1 MKDALVIAHVKQDD
15 TGNWLEPHL
24 LMDHLRSVAE
34 LTKGFAQCFDSS
46 SWGYATALGHD
57 LGKSTLAWQQYIR
70 SKSGYDQEDNSS
82 SMIDHSSPSAKVVGD
97 KFPGLPGRILS
108 YIIAGHHAGLPDY
121 RGSQASLLFRL
132 QQAGDPAKM
141 IPAKYVELLDDVG
154 KLAPPWAFISETLEL
169 SLWIR
174 MLFSC
179 LVDADFLD
187 TEKYMNPEAYE
198 SRSDSSSIFNLLE
211 KFNGHMKKLVMVDPE
226 KKQSPVYQM
235 RQQVLSDCRE
245 AAKLS
250 PGLFSLTVPTGGGK
264 TLASLGFALEHAQR
278 FGKRRI
284 IYVIPYTSII
294 EQTADVFRSVLGDAD
309 VVEHHSNFDQE
320 FTSQKIRLA
329 SENWDAPIIVT
340 TNVQFFESLFASRP
354 SRCRKLHN
362 IVDSVVIFDEAQMF
376 PLEYLKPI
384 LQSLKVLSEQYH
396 STLLFCTAT
405 QPVFEEQDMFPTF
418 PGFAKGSVREIIQDV
433 PALYTKL
440 RRVEVEV
447 RDIGNVTSWEQLA
460 NELSGIDTVLCIV
473 SDRKSCRELYQ
484 LMPEGT
490 HHLSA
495 LMCPQHRSEQIA
507 LIKGKLKKGEPV
519 RVVSTQLIEAGVDID
534 FPVVY
539 RSIAG
544 LDSIAQAAGR
554 CNREGKLEGIGQKG
568 KVILFMPPRKPP
580 VGMLRKAAEITLR
593 LIQQKDFDFLEP
605 SMYKSFFTELYWKA
619 NSLDYKDICGFLKPE
634 LPDLSIQFRSAS
646 EAFSLIDDS
655 KTRSILIP
663 YGKGE
668 NLIEQLKGLSL
679 DTTIS
684 ARKLF
689 RKLQR
694 YSVSV
699 YTNQF
704 QALLRQGSLIEVY
717 PKVYALH
724 CKVEYHKEIGLLVD
738 SIPFEPE
745 TYIG

>member
-1 MKDALVIAHVKQDD
+1 MKDVLILAHMKQDERE
-15 TGNWLEPHL
+15 NWLEPHL

-34 LTKGFAQCFDSS
+34 LTKGFAECFDSS
-46 SWGYATALGHD
+46 SWGYAAGFGHD

-70 SKSGYDQEDNSS
+70 SKSGYDQEDNCP
-82 SMIDHSSPSAKVVGD
+82 SMVDHSSPSAKVVED
-97 KFPGLPGRILS
+97 MFPGLSGRILS
-108 YIIAGHHAGLPDY
+108 YIIAGHHAGLPDF
-121 RGSQASLLFRL
+121 RGSQASLFFRL
-132 QQAGDPAKM
+132 QQAGAPAKM
-141 IPAKYVELLDDVG
+141 IPPAYVELLHNVG
-154 KLAPPWAFISETLEL
+154 ELAPPRAFNLNSIEL

-198 SRSDSSSIFNLLE
+198 SRSGSSSISTLLE
-211 KFNGHMKKLVMVDPE
+211 KFNGHMKNLVMTDPE

-235 RQQVLSDCRE
+235 RQRVLSDCRK

-278 FGKRRI
+278 FEKRRI

-294 EQTADVFRSVLGDAD
+294 EQTADVFRSVLGNAD
-309 VVEHHSNFDQE
+309 VVEHHSNFDQDY
-320 FTSQKIRLA
+320 TSQKIRLA

-376 PLEYLKPI
+376 PPEYLKPI
-384 LQSLKVLSEQYH
+384 LQGLQVLEEQYH
-396 STLLFCTAT
+396 ATLLFCTAT
-405 QPVFEEQDMFPTF
+405 QPVFEKQDKFPTF
-418 PGFAKGSVREIIQDV
+418 PGFAKGSVREIVQDV
-433 PALYTKL
+433 PDLYAKL
-440 RRVEVEV
+440 RRVEVEI
-447 RDIGNVTSWEQLA
+447 RDSGNVTSWEQLA

-473 SDRKSCRELYQ
+473 SDRKSCRELFQ
-484 LMPEGT
+484 LMPKGT

-495 LMCPQHRSEQIA
+495 LMCPQHRSEKIA
-507 LIKGKLKKGEPV
+507 LIKEKLKKGESV
-519 RVVSTQLIEAGVDID
+519 RVISTQLIEAGVDID

-554 CNREGKLEGIGQKG
+554 CNREGKLERIGQKG
-568 KVILFMPPRKPP
+568 KVILFMPPRRPP
-580 VGMLRKAAEITLR
+580 AGALRKAAEITLR
-593 LIQQKDFDFLEP
+593 LIQQENFDCLEP
-605 SMYKSFFTELYWKA
+605 DRYKSFFTELFWKS
-619 NSLDYKDICGFLKPE
+619 NSLDVKDICSLLKPE
-634 LPDLSIQFRSAS
+634 LPDLSMQFRTAS

-663 YGKGE
+663 YKTGE
-668 NLIEQLKGLSL
+668 ELIDQLKRIAL
-679 DTTIS
+679 DPKANAKT
-684 ARKLF
+684 LF

-699 YTNQF
+699 YVNQF
-704 QALLRQGSLIEVY
+704 QALLKQGSLIEIY
-717 PKVYALH
+717 PEVYALH
-724 CKVEYHKEIGLLVD
+724 CKVEYHEEIGLLID

-745 TYIG
+745 TYID

>member
-1 MKDALVIAHVKQDD
+1 M
-15 TGNWLEPHL
+15 
-24 LMDHLRSVAE
+24 
-34 LTKGFAQCFDSS
+34 
-46 SWGYATALGHD
+46 
-57 LGKSTLAWQQYIR
+57 
-70 SKSGYDQEDNSS
+70 
-82 SMIDHSSPSAKVVGD
+82 
-97 KFPGLPGRILS
+97 
-108 YIIAGHHAGLPDY
+108 
-121 RGSQASLLFRL
+121 
-132 QQAGDPAKM
+132 
-141 IPAKYVELLDDVG
+141 
-154 KLAPPWAFISETLEL
+154 
-169 SLWIR
+169 
-174 MLFSC
+174 
-179 LVDADFLD
+179 
-187 TEKYMNPEAYE
+187 
-198 SRSDSSSIFNLLE
+198 
-211 KFNGHMKKLVMVDPE
+211 
-226 KKQSPVYQM
+226 
-235 RQQVLSDCRE
+235 
-245 AAKLS
+245 
-250 PGLFSLTVPTGGGK
+250 
-264 TLASLGFALEHAQR
+264 
-278 FGKRRI
+278 
-284 IYVIPYTSII
+284 
-294 EQTADVFRSVLGDAD
+294 
-309 VVEHHSNFDQE
+309 
-320 FTSQKIRLA
+320 IRLA

-433 PALYTKL
+433 LALYTKL

-460 NELSGIDTVLCIV
+460 NELSDVHSVLCIV

-484 LMPEGT
+484 LMPAGT

-495 LMCPQHRSEQIA
+495 LMCPQHRSEKIA
-507 LIKGKLKKGEPV
+507 LIKESLKKGESV

-554 CNREGKLEGIGQKG
+554 CNREGKLEDLGQKG
-568 KVILFMPPRKPP
+568 SVVLFMPPRKPP
-580 VGMLRKAAEITLR
+580 VGVLRKAAEITLR
-593 LIQQKDFDFLEP
+593 LLHQERFDFLEP
-605 SMYKSFFTELYWKA
+605 SMYASFFTELYWKS
-619 NSLDYKDICGFLKPE
+619 NSLDAKSICDMLKPE
-634 LPDLSIQFRSAS
+634 LPDISIQFRTAS
-646 EAFSLIDDS
+646 EAFTLIDDS

-668 NLIEQLKGLSL
+668 VLIEQLKGLAL

-724 CKVEYHKEIGLLVD
+724 CKIEYKEEIGLLVD

-745 TYIG
+745 AYMG

>member
-1 MKDALVIAHVKQDD
+1 MKDSLVIAHVKQDPS
-15 TGNWLEPHL
+15 GIWSEPHL
-24 LMDHLRSVAE
+24 LKDHLQSVAE
-34 LTKGFAQCFDSS
+34 LAKDFADSFNSS
-46 SWGYATALGHD
+46 SWGYVLALAHD

-70 SKSGYDQEDNSS
+70 SKSGYQQEDNNL
-82 SMIDHSSPSAKVVGD
+82 SMVDHSSPSAKIVED
-97 KFPGLPGRILS
+97 FFSGLPGRILS
-108 YIIAGHHAGLPDY
+108 YGIAGHHAGLPDF

-132 QQAGDPAKM
+132 QQAEETVKM
-141 IPAKYVELLDDVG
+141 IPNEYLELLDNLGNLV
-154 KLAPPWAFISETLEL
+154 PPCTFKPDSLEL

-187 TEKYMNPEAYE
+187 TEKYMNPEAYKN
-198 SRSDSSSIFNLLE
+198 RSGSNSISNLLE
-211 KFNGHMKKLVMVDPE
+211 KFNVHMEKLITINPT
-226 KKQSPVYQM
+226 KGQSPVYQM
-235 RQQVLSDCRE
+235 RQQVLFDCRE

-278 FGKRRI
+278 FKKRRI

-294 EQTADVFRSVLGDAD
+294 EQTADVFRTALGDTD
-309 VVEHHSNFDQE
+309 VIEHHSNFDKDY
-320 FTSQKIRLA
+320 TSPKIRLA

-362 IVDSVVIFDEAQMF
+362 IVNSVVIFDEAQMF
-376 PLEYLKPI
+376 SYEYLKPI
-384 LQSLKVLSEQYH
+384 LQSLKILDEQYKM
-396 STLLFCTAT
+396 TLLFCTAT
-405 QPVFEEQDMFPTF
+405 QPAFEKQNIFPEF
-418 PGFAKGSVREIIQDV
+418 PGFEKGTIREIVQDV

-440 RRVEVEV
+440 RRVEVDV
-447 RDIGNVTSWEQLA
+447 SDIGNVKSWEQLA
-460 NELSGIDTVLCIV
+460 KELCGFRTVLCIV
-473 SDRKSCRELYQ
+473 SDRRSCSELFQ

-490 HHLSA
+490 FHLSA
-495 LMCPQHRSEQIA
+495 LMCPQHRSEKIA
-507 LIKGKLKKGEPV
+507 QIKGKLKRGESV

-554 CNREGKLEGIGQKG
+554 CNREGKLEEVGQKG
-568 KVILFMPPRKPP
+568 KVILFMSPRRPP
-580 VGMLRKAAEITLR
+580 VGALRKAAEITLR
-593 LIQQKDFDFLEP
+593 LIQQDNLDYLEP
-605 SMYKSFFTELYWKA
+605 SIYRSFFTELYWKS
-619 NSLDYKDICGFLKPE
+619 NSLDIKDICGLLKPE
-634 LPDLSIQFRSAS
+634 FPELSIQFRTAS
-646 EAFSLIDDS
+646 KSFSLIDDS

-663 YGKGE
+663 YGKGQE
-668 NLIEQLKGLSL
+668 LINQLKKTEIDPQSK
-679 DTTIS
+679 
-684 ARKLF
+684 AKVLF

-699 YTNQF
+699 YINQF
-704 QALLRQGSLIEVY
+704 QALLKQGSLIEVY
-717 PKVYALH
+717 PEVFALN
-724 CKVEYHKEIGLLVD
+724 CIVEYHDEKGLIVD
-738 SIPFEPE
+738 GIPFEPE